1 MSSGKHQIFRITWW
15 STNIVLVVLVG
26 ALVYCGG
33 WEYSVRQYLKGF
45 SDAIVPANAT
55 AEQQVLAI
63 LTWMSSGPPRPLA
76 EHPAELS
83 TRDPQTTLN
92 YQQLLTVCGTATN
105 AFLNLSRSAGL
116 NTRRLL
122 LLTPERKTK
131 HVVAEVPIEGRWV
144 IVDPS
149 YHAIL
154 RDAQGHMLT
163 RKDLQNPVVFAQA
176 TGSLLNYP
184 VEYDYA
190 HFAHV
195 RLARL
200 PLDGL
205 HLRSLLDWVDPN
217 WEESV
222 DWSLFLERES
232 FFALVVSGTLVM
244 LFLLLRFSLG
254 WYADYR
260 LQIPRF
266 HLREHFL
273 RASAAF
279 FSTPPGIK

>member
-1 MSSGKHQIFRITWW
+1 MSG
-15 STNIVLVVLVG
+15 
-26 ALVYCGG
+26 
-33 WEYSVRQYLKGF
+33 
-45 SDAIVPANAT
+45 
-55 AEQQVLAI
+55 
-63 LTWMSSGPPRPLA
+63 GPPRPLA
-76 EHPAELS
+76 DHPAELS
-83 TRDPQTTLN
+83 ARDPETTLN
-92 YQQLLTVCGTATN
+92 YQQLLTVCGTAPN

-122 LLTPERKTK
+122 LLTPDRKTK
-131 HVVAEVPIEGRWV
+131 HVVAEVPIDGRWV

-149 YHAIL
+149 YRAML
-154 RDAQGHMLT
+154 RDAQGHLLT
-163 RKDLQNPVVFAQA
+163 RKELQNPATFAEA
-176 TGSLLNYP
+176 TGALPNYP
-184 VEYDYA
+184 AEYDYA

-200 PLDGL
+200 PLEGF
-205 HLRSLLDWVDPN
+205 HLRGLLDWVGPG
-217 WEESV
+217 WEEHL

-232 FFALVVSGTLVM
+232 FFALVVSAALVL
-244 LFLLLRFSLG
+244 LFLVLRFSLG

-260 LQIPRF
+260 LRIPRF